1 MPEKFDTSRL
11 RVLPLNERAHDLT
24 LACVTEPRAT
34 LAVQPNL
41 QQVAERIKAAKESGA
56 SVVLMMGAHVI
67 RSGVQKFIIDLMEQ
81 GYISC
86 LAGNGACAIHDYEFA
101 LIGETTESVARYI
114 KNGQFGLWQET
125 GTINDVI
132 NAGVKEGMGA
142 GEAIGKAVAEGDFP
156 HKDQS
161 LFAAAYRLGIPFTV
175 HVGIGSDIVHEHPNC
190 DGSAWGQ
197 ASYIDFLY
205 YARVLEKLEGGV
217 VMNFGSAIMAPEV
230 YLKALAMVRNVAAQ
244 EDREIRHFTSLV
256 CDLRE
261 LPENVTAEAPK
272 TSAEYYFRPWKTMLI
287 RTVADGGESFY
298 VRGPHAE
305 TIPQLWTA
313 LNADTTGA

>member
-1 MPEKFDTSRL
+1 M
-11 RVLPLNERAHDLT
+11 LPLDERQHDLT

-34 LAVQPNL
+34 LSVHPNL
-41 QQVAERIKAAKESGA
+41 QETADRIKAAKESGA

-67 RSGVQKFIIDLMEQ
+67 RSGVQKFIIELMEQ

-125 GTINDVI
+125 GSINDVV
-132 NAGVKEGMGA
+132 NAGVKENMGA
-142 GEAIGKAVAEGDFP
+142 GEAIGKAISEGDFP
-156 HKDQS
+156 HKENS

-190 DGSAWGQ
+190 DGAAWGK
-197 ASYIDFLY
+197 ASYTDFLY
-205 YARVLEKLEGGV
+205 YTKVLEKLEGGV

-230 YLKALAMVRNVAAQ
+230 YLKALAMVRNVASQ
-244 EDREIRHFTSLV
+244 EERDIRHFTSLV

-261 LPENVTAEAPK
+261 LPENVTTEAPK

-313 LNADTTGA
+313 LKG